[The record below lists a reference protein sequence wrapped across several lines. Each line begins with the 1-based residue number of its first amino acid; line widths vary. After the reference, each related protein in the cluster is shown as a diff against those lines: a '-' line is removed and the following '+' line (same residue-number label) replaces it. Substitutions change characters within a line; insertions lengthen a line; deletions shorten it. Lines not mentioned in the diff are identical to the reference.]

1 VIACVV
7 LFLNQFCAVA
17 QNGQEAGMRQV
28 SVVRVTRR
36 QITTTVL
43 GALAA
48 TAAIQGIANAGQ
60 EARDVS
66 VSLSPVA
73 QASPAPAP
81 PPVHARTTQ
90 SWMAAG
96 FIGSSFS
103 TGGGLAVQSDANDGG
118 LTYGFQ
124 IGYIR
129 RYLGGEFIGDFAPT
143 FKIASL
149 ALSDHPSVNSNMFN
163 LVGMVP
169 IAERFEPYI
178 SGGIGAIS
186 MSTNTFVIAGTTT
199 LAGNTL
205 VNLDTV
211 SASQTKFGTDIG
223 GGFFAFAGKWGVR
236 GDIRCYNTSTNDP
249 GKNLTGTPSDTFTQS
264 LLSGLSFWRGNMGV
278 AYRW

>member
-1 VIACVV
+1 
-7 LFLNQFCAVA
+7 
-17 QNGQEAGMRQV
+17 MRQV
-28 SVVRVTRR
+28 SAVGVTRR

-43 GALAA
+43 GALVA

-60 EARDVS
+60 QARDVS
-66 VSLSPVA
+66 VSPVA
-73 QASPAPAP
+73 QAAPAPAP

-90 SWMAAG
+90 TWTAAG

-103 TGGGLAVQSDANDGG
+103 TSGDLAVQSDANDGG

-129 RYLGGEFIGDFAPT
+129 RYFGGEFIGDFAPT

-236 GDIRCYNTSTNDP
+236 GDIRYYNTSTNDP
-249 GKNLTGTPSDTFTQS
+249 GKNLTGTPSDTLTQA
-264 LLSGLSFWRGNMGV
+264 LLSGLSFWRGNLGV